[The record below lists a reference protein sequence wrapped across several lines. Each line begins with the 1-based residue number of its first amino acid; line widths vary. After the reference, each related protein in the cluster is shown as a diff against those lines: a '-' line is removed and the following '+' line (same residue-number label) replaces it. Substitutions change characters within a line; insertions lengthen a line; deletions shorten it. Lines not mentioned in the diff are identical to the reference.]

1 MALRRALLLALMLLP
16 ASLAAQAAG
25 LKEIGK
31 IDIPGEPIT
40 AFGTIYVDQKA
51 GRAYLADKDN
61 KAMDVIDTR
70 SDRYV
75 GRIAGLVGIRQSGDV
90 TGPNGFLTTGRQGWI
105 GDGDSTVKV
114 VDLKSGKI
122 LDSISTGGT
131 KRIGE
136 LSYDPKRQV
145 VLAANPND
153 KPGFVTLISA
163 KPGHKIIA
171 RIGLPDATDSI
182 ERSIYNPATG
192 RFYVN
197 IPELGGVKNRGGL
210 AVIDAGAGKLLRIIP
225 LEGCN
230 PHGIAQSG
238 ARLYLGCGSRDDQP
252 VGSMGVVDVKQG
264 KLVANVA
271 GLGGSGEWALN
282 SRTGQIYAASGNKG
296 SNMLNIIDYKAL
308 KLVDQVKAH
317 AGAHSIAASS
327 ANNHVYF
334 PTVSKG
340 GPCGGCILVYAPAP

>member
-1 MALRRALLLALMLLP
+1 MAFRHALLLALMLPLG
-16 ASLAAQAAG
+16 SLGAAAAG
-25 LKEIGK
+25 LKEVGK
-31 IDIPGEPIT
+31 IDVPGAPIT

-61 KAMDVIDTR
+61 KSMDVLDIR
-70 SDRYV
+70 RDRYV
-75 GRIAGLVGIRQSGDV
+75 GRIAGLVGIRQSGDT
-90 TGPNGFLTTGRQGWI
+90 TGPNGFLTTGNEGWI
-105 GDGDSTVKV
+105 GDGDSTVKI

-122 LDSISTGGT
+122 LDSISTGGA

-136 LSYDPKRQV
+136 LSYDPKHRV

-171 RIGLPDATDSI
+171 RITLPDATDSI
-182 ERSIYNPATG
+182 ERSAFHAGTG

-210 AVIDAGAGKLLRIIP
+210 AVIEPGGKLVRIIP
-225 LEGCN
+225 LESCN

-238 ARLYLGCGSRDDQP
+238 NRLYLGCGSRDDLP
-252 VGSMGVVDVKQG
+252 VGNMGVVDVRQG
-264 KLVANVA
+264 KLIANVP
-271 GLGGSGEWALN
+271 GLGGSGQWALN
-282 SRTGQIYAASGNKG
+282 PRTGMIYAASGNKG
-296 SNMLNIIDYKAL
+296 SNMLNIIDYKSM
-308 KLVDQVKAH
+308 KLVDKIKAS
-317 AGAHSIAASS
+317 AGAHSIAASA

-334 PTVSKG
+334 PTVAKG
-340 GPCGGCILVYAPAP
+340 GPCGGCVLVYAPAP